1 MSVVGCSQSE
11 CSAQPASMSL
21 ESGISLRWRLAV
33 VSDAGFMTT
42 FEKKTALFGAVKSIF
57 VLTWS

>member
-11 CSAQPASMSL
+11 CSAPPGSMLL
-21 ESGISLRWRLAV
+21 ESGISPRWRLAV
-33 VSDAGFMTT
+33 VSDTALMMT